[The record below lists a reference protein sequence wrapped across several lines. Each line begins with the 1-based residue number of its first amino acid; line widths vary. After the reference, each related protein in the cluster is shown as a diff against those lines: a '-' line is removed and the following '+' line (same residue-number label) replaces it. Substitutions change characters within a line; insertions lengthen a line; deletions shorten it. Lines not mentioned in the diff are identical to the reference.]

1 MRRKRIKRK
10 RDQTAIKRRRKK
22 STVRKAVSSRST
34 TSSIS
39 NSPLISNALSP
50 SSSELNSLDGEP
62 DADIKIE
69 IDLMKSGKPLD
80 VLPEKPCAG
89 ENEGISSRVASLRKK
104 KTTDIASIL
113 IPYDPLSGEPI
124 PKDYIGLV
132 RRPGEEQPQLVQV
145 VKRRINMRTM
155 DGYDYYVHYK
165 QFDRRMDEWI
175 SRCRFV
181 FRPMSE
187 IKRRLEEFVKIGHDE
202 EHKGSHEHHNANVA
216 TRVKNVTK
224 IMIGGCFI
232 DTWYFSP
239 FPVESWRTDRRKP
252 KGKSPTGILYFCDY
266 CLEFF
271 PNTVSL
277 EYHLRSC
284 ELYHPPGNEIYRGV
298 NKDGKT
304 LSIFEVDGYREK
316 QWCQNL
322 SYIAKLFLDHKTLH
336 YDVDPFLFYI
346 LTEVDERGCQF
357 VSYFSKE
364 KWSEL
369 HNNLACILTLPNHQR
384 KGYGSFL
391 MSFSYEL
398 SKLEKT
404 WGSPEKPLSDLGR
417 LGYVKLWSS
426 ILMDFLINSLK
437 NGRKSVSLKE
447 IQSSTSFA
455 FSDITDTL
463 KEMHILDYYMG
474 NWTLKLTQKMID
486 KHLARKQRIAARSIK
501 LHPEKILFVPYEG
514 QLWKKTH
521 ALR

>member
-1 MRRKRIKRK
+1 MN
-10 RDQTAIKRRRKK
+10 RRRQRIAHKRLRKK
-22 STVRKAVSSRST
+22 ITLRKTVPSRST

-39 NSPLISNALSP
+39 NSPRVLTALSP
-50 SSSELNSLDGEP
+50 SSSELNSVDGSP
-62 DADIKIE
+62 DADLKME
-69 IDLMKSGKPLD
+69 IDQMMSGKPLD
-80 VLPEKPCAG
+80 GIPEKPYVD

-113 IPYDPLSGEPI
+113 IAYDHLSGEPI

-132 RRPGEEQPQLVQV
+132 RRAGEEELQLVKV

-165 QFDRRMDEWI
+165 KFDRRMDEWI

-181 FRPMSE
+181 FRPMAE
-187 IKRRLEEFVKIGHDE
+187 IKKRLEEFVKIRKEE
-202 EHKGSHEHHNANVA
+202 EHKDSHEHHNAHIA
-216 TRVKNVTK
+216 TRVKNVIK

-239 FPVESWRTDRRKP
+239 FPVESWREDRAKP
-252 KGKSPTGILYFCDY
+252 RGKSPRGILYFCDY

-271 PNTVSL
+271 PNNDSL

-336 YDVDPFLFYI
+336 YDVEPFLFYI

-391 MSFSYEL
+391 MRFSYEL

-404 WGSPEKPLSDLGR
+404 WGSPEKPLSDLGK

-426 ILMDFLINSLK
+426 ILMDLLINSLK
-437 NGRKSVSLKE
+437 EGRKSVSLKE
-447 IQSSTSFA
+447 IQSSTSFS
-455 FSDITDTL
+455 FPDITDTL
-463 KEMHILDYYMG
+463 KEMKILEYYMG

-486 KHLARKQRIAARSIK
+486 NHLARKRRSAARSIK
-501 LHPEKILFVPYEG
+501 VHPERILFVPYEG